1 MKVVNSAALP
11 IVGLVKRTMTRNGV
25 STRTSAMQLKKGVAL
40 DELTF
45 MAILLDSLENPGE
58 TVSKNILMIDHEIEL
73 LPGKKLPTK
82 NAYRMTP
89 PELAEL

>member
-1 MKVVNSAALP
+1 M
-11 IVGLVKRTMTRNGV
+11 I
-25 STRTSAMQLKKGVAL
+25 SAMQLKKGVAL

-58 TVSKNILMIDHEIEL
+58 TVSKNILCVLEKYHDMMPNSLPKFFSPWRMIDHEIEL
-73 LPGKKLPTK
+73 LPGEKLPTK

-89 PELAEL
+89 PELAELWK